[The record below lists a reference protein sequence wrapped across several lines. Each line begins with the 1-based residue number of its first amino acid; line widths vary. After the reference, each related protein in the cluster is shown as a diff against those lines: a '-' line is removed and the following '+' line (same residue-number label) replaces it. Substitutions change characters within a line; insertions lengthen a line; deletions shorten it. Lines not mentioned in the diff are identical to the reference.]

1 MRIIPGHGPLS
12 NKEELIS
19 YYKMLQDSIQIVQQN
34 VNQGMTLEQLLE
46 NGLPDDLKS
55 WETGFIKADKWLT
68 FIYQSL

>member
-1 MRIIPGHGPLS
+1 
-12 NKEELIS
+12 
-19 YYKMLQDSIQIVQQN
+19 MLQDSIQIVQQN

-46 NGLPDDLKS
+46 NGLPDDLKY